1 MQKISFTN
9 LSPDAQKAAIMEA
22 FRSVWYLDTVL
33 DKISMDVKDAI
44 CERFRL
50 LYSVLRI
57 ESMFSAFRW
66 QVEDNYPIPSVMVRL
81 QSTDEDDLKDFVR
94 SQLKDRVQFSFDERD
109 VLGLDAIYMDGFSSG
124 RIECSLTMKEID
136 LVALEDIVSGIMSL
150 ICHFAE
156 GYVKE
161 KAKEYFSDK
170 SIRAHLEE
178 LDMDY
183 TEDGRLI
190 YEVDERNG

>member
-94 SQLKDRVQFSFDERD
+94 LQLKDRVQFSFDERD

-136 LVALEDIVSGIMSL
+136 LVALEDVVSGIMSL
-150 ICHFAE
+150 IGHFAE
-156 GYVKE
+156 GYVKK

>member
-1 MQKISFTN
+1 MKKISFTN

-50 LYSVLRI
+50 LYSVFCV
-57 ESMFSAFRW
+57 EPMFSSFRW
-66 QVEDNYPIPSVMVRL
+66 SIDGDYPIPSVMVRL
-81 QSTDEDDLKDFVR
+81 QSTDDDDLKDFVR

-109 VLGLDAIYMDGFSSG
+109 IIGVDALYMNNFSSG
-124 RIECSLTMKEID
+124 RIECSLTMKEINR
-136 LVALEDIVSGIMSL
+136 VALEDVLSGMMSL
-150 ICHFAE
+150 FGHYAE
-156 GYVKE
+156 EYAEK
-161 KAKEYFSDK
+161 KAKEYFSSDV
-170 SIRAHLEE
+170 IREHLES

-183 TEDGRLI
+183 TKDGRLI
-190 YEVDERNG
+190 FEYDEQK

>member
-1 MQKISFTN
+1 MQKIRFTN
-9 LSPDAQKAAIMEA
+9 LSPDAQKTAIMEA

-94 SQLKDRVQFSFDERD
+94 SQLKNRVQFSFDERD

-150 ICHFAE
+150 IGHFAE

-178 LDMDY
+178 LDMDH

>member
-33 DKISMDVKDAI
+33 DKISLDVKDAI
-44 CERFRL
+44 CDRFRL

-57 ESMFSAFRW
+57 EPMFSAFHW
-66 QVEDNYPIPSVMVRL
+66 QIEDNYPIPSVMVRL
-81 QSTDEDDLKDFVR
+81 QSADEDDLKDFVR
-94 SQLKDRVQFSFDERD
+94 SQLKNRVQFSFDERD
-109 VLGLDAIYMDGFSSG
+109 ILCVDALYMNNFSSG

-136 LVALEDIVSGIMSL
+136 RVALEDVVSGIMSL
-150 ICHFAE
+150 FGHYAE
-156 GYVKE
+156 EYAEK
-161 KAKEYFSDK
+161 KAKEYFSSDV
-170 SIRAHLEE
+170 IREHLES

-190 YEVDERNG
+190 YEYDERK

>member
-44 CERFRL
+44 CERFRI
-50 LYSVLRI
+50 LYSIFRV
-57 ESMFSAFRW
+57 EPMFSAFRW
-66 QVEDNYPIPSVMVRL
+66 SIEDDYPIPSVMVRL
-81 QSTDEDDLKDFVR
+81 QSADEDDLKDFVR
-94 SQLKDRVQFSFDERD
+94 SQLKNRVQFSFDERD
-109 VLGLDAIYMDGFSSG
+109 ILCVDALYMNNFSSG

-136 LVALEDIVSGIMSL
+136 RVALEDVLSGIMSL
-150 ICHFAE
+150 FGHAAE
-156 GYVKE
+156 EYAEK
-161 KAKEYFSDK
+161 KAKEYFSSDV
-170 SIRAHLEE
+170 IREHLEL

-190 YEVDERNG
+190 YEYDERK

>member
-1 MQKISFTN
+1 MQKIRFTN

-136 LVALEDIVSGIMSL
+136 RVALEDVLSGIMSL
-150 ICHFAE
+150 FGHYAE
-156 GYVKE
+156 EYAEK
-161 KAKEYFSDK
+161 KAKEYFSSDV
-170 SIRAHLEE
+170 IREHLEL

-190 YEVDERNG
+190 YEYDERK

>member
-9 LSPDAQKAAIMEA
+9 LSPDAQKTAIMEA

-33 DKISMDVKDAI
+33 DKISLDVKDAI

-50 LYSVLRI
+50 LYSILRI

-136 LVALEDIVSGIMSL
+136 LVALEDVVSGIMSL
-150 ICHFAE
+150 IGHFAE

-170 SIRAHLEE
+170 SIREHLEE

>member
-33 DKISMDVKDAI
+33 DKISLDVKDAI

-57 ESMFSAFRW
+57 EPMFSAFHW
-66 QVEDNYPIPSVMVRL
+66 SIEDDYPIPSVMVRL
-81 QSTDEDDLKDFVR
+81 QSADEDDLKDFVR

-109 VLGLDAIYMDGFSSG
+109 ILGVDAIYMNNFSSG

-136 LVALEDIVSGIMSL
+136 RVALEDVVSGIMSL
-150 ICHFAE
+150 IGHFAE

-161 KAKEYFSDK
+161 QAKEYFSDK

-183 TEDGRLI
+183 MEDGRLI